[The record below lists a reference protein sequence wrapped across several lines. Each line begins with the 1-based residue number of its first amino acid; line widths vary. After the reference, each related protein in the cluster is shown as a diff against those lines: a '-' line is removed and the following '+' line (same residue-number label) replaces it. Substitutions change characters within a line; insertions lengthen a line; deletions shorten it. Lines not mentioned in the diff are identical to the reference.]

1 MAGSLTSVQSHSLCK
16 GRLGQVIIAEAS
28 GSGRETWHHS
38 GYGCRRFSS
47 LAGGAGITRVIQE
60 GTVAASKRMT
70 AWQNGGQ
77 IRWTAGR
84 SAGKGAERGRRGE
97 ALPPASGLGFAAV
110 LRPIGWRAQR
120 SSGLRGLRTTGTRRN
135 RLPLVIMEAGGG
147 PAGTTTDNK
156 AVENGV
162 EDAKILPYCDITN
175 KDEQKSLGEMEQ
187 EFLEALQMF
196 LEVSMA
202 YRDGRSVISDEEY
215 DKLKIELKKQGSKV
229 VLGGPRCSLRSR
241 KVYSDLMVDYLR
253 MTLLNLPAVLIAL
266 GIVFFLDD
274 ITGFEIT
281 YLLELPEP
289 YSFLF
294 TWLVVL
300 PSTYVI
306 ARGLTDIV
314 IKDAIIL
321 KGPCPEC
328 GHENISFF
336 GTILTVAGNS
346 GVNEVQCA
354 SCKADLLYDREMR
367 QIEINENKKA
377 APPKKKGPC

>member
-1 MAGSLTSVQSHSLCK
+1 
-16 GRLGQVIIAEAS
+16 
-28 GSGRETWHHS
+28 
-38 GYGCRRFSS
+38 
-47 LAGGAGITRVIQE
+47 
-60 GTVAASKRMT
+60 
-70 AWQNGGQ
+70 
-77 IRWTAGR
+77 
-84 SAGKGAERGRRGE
+84 
-97 ALPPASGLGFAAV
+97 
-110 LRPIGWRAQR
+110 
-120 SSGLRGLRTTGTRRN
+120 
-135 RLPLVIMEAGGG
+135 MEAGGG
-147 PAGTTTDNK
+147 PAGTTTGNK
-156 AVENGV
+156 ENAVED
-162 EDAKILPYCDITN
+162 ERILPYCDITSKN
-175 KDEQKSLGEMEQ
+175 GQKSLGEMEK
-187 EFLEALQMF
+187 EFLEALQSFYYDGKPIMSNEEFDNLKQELLWEGSSVAILSPEEQKF

-202 YRDGRSVISDEEY
+202 YRDGRSIISDEDY
-215 DKLKIELKKQGSKV
+215 DKLKKELKKQGSKV

-241 KVYSDLMVDYLR
+241 KVYSDLTVDYLR
-253 MTLLNLPAVLIAL
+253 MTLLNLPAVIVAL

-306 ARGLTDIV
+306 ARALTDIV
-314 IKDAIIL
+314 IKDPLIL

-328 GHENISFF
+328 GHENITFF

-354 SCKADLLYDREMR
+354 ACKAELLYDREKA

-377 APPKKKGPC
+377 APPKKAPARKKA